1 MSYLERTALLLGEAA
16 MERLHRA
23 KVTVVGLGGV
33 GGSCA
38 EALARS
44 GVGKLHLIDGD
55 KVAESN
61 LNRQIFAAKDTIGKE
76 KTAAALERLSAVSDG
91 ALTAQCLFVT
101 VENAGEVIPPD
112 TDFIVDAIDDVPGKL
127 ALITLAKERNV
138 PIISCLGAGNRL
150 SPGGFFVTD
159 IYKTSGDP
167 LARKL
172 RQELR
177 KRNIDSLTVVFS
189 RETPRALPGQRV
201 IGSFAPATAAA
212 GLTAAA
218 YVIEKCTEGEET
230 L

>member
-76 KTAAALERLSAVSDG
+76 KTAA
-91 ALTAQCLFVT
+91 AQCLFVT

-177 KRNIDSLTVVFS
+177 KRNIDSLTVS
-189 RETPRALPGQRV
+189 ETEHAKHLDTPQACGSERERVVPRHGKVHCTRV
-201 IGSFAPATAAA
+201 
-212 GLTAAA
+212 
-218 YVIEKCTEGEET
+218 VEQ
-230 L
+230 